1 LPKIIDP
8 SDRKNTSEIGGF
20 SQAYRKAM
28 PYINSFYV
36 LAAAVA
42 FMGWIGWM
50 ADAYYNTKPVLF
62 LAGLFLGMIAGFYN
76 LYKLLKN
83 IEKDV

>member
-1 LPKIIDP
+1 
-8 SDRKNTSEIGGF
+8 
-20 SQAYRKAM
+20 M

-42 FMGWIGWM
+42 FMGWIGWLV
-50 ADAYYNTKPVLF
+50 DAHFDTKPLFF

-76 LYKLLKN
+76 LFKLLKK